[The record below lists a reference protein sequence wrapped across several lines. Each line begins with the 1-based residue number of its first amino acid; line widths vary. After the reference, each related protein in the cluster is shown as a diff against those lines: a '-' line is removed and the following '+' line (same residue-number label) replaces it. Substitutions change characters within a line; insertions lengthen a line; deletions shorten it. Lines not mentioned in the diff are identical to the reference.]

1 MKRGKTL
8 DAEDLQN
15 EFATLIDVAEA
26 FSSSSAP
33 MDCRDSPPPIALS
46 GFKTWRVFPF
56 CGMPEFPQS
65 ATHCPVY

>member
-15 EFATLIDVAEA
+15 EFVTLIDVPES

-33 MDCRDSPPPIALS
+33 MDCRDSPQPIALF
-46 GFKTWRVFPF
+46 GFKSNLS
-56 CGMPEFPQS
+56 PEGGQIQS
-65 ATHCPVY
+65 LTKSSI